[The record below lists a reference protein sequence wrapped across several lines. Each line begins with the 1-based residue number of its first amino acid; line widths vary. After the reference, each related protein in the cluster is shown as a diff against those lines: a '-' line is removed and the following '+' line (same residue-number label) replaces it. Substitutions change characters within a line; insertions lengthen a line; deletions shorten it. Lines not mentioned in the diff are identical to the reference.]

1 MVYKLSFI
9 IAKPSAVIQQQSD
22 VRDDYRTAVPVDGM
36 VKLLADFL
44 QTVGDG
50 LPFPL
55 GQSAMTTASGG
66 IIVDMPF
73 QRCVAKQVGMKNH
86 TRIAFRVAVERGGYL
101 EHFSRIDQPQGSLH
115 PVFIRPANQC
125 VEIARH
131 TQVLAQLVAGQIG
144 KTDQRV
150 QRFLP
155 RELIEQIYR
164 NDTACI
170 HSVPILFD

>member
-9 IAKPSAVIQQQSD
+9 IAKPCAVIQQQSD
-22 VRDDYRTAVPVDGM
+22 VRDDYRAAAPVDGV
-36 VKLLADFL
+36 VKFLSDFL
-44 QTVGDG
+44 QTVGNG
-50 LPFPL
+50 LPFPF

-73 QRCVAKQVGMKNH
+73 QRGVAKQVGVEYH
-86 TRIAFRVAVERGGYL
+86 THIAFRVAVERGGYF
-101 EHFSRIDQPQGSLH
+101 EHLSRIDQPQGSLH
-115 PVFIRPANQC
+115 PIFIRPANQR

-144 KTDQRV
+144 ETNQRV

-170 HSVPILFD
+170 HRLPVLFD